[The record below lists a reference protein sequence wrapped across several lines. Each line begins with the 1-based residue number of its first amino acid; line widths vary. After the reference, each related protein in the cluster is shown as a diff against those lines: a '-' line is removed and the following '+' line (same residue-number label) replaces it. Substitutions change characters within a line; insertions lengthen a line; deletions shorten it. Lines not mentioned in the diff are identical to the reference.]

1 MLDWL
6 RAEVLRG
13 GKINEHDLDLFHVT
27 DSPAEVVEI
36 VTRSQSTI
44 ADLDNA
50 ISDEIR
56 V

>member
-1 MLDWL
+1 MLAWL
-6 RAEVLRG
+6 REEVLRG

-44 ADLDNA
+44 AELDNA